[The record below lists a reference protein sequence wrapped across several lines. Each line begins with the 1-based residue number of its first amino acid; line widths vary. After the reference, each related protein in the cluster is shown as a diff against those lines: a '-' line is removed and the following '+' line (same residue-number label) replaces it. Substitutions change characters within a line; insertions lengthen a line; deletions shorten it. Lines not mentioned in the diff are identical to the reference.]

1 MLFPFIFQVCTS
13 KSPLPIKQ
21 PVVSQATRSRR
32 WDAGQGRVLQS
43 QQWGTCPRC
52 RSTQHILHKEAPK
65 CECTWLSAGTEK
77 TPEARARES
86 VNVSHLTLPYTG
98 R

>member
-1 MLFPFIFQVCTS
+1 MLFPFTFQVCTS

-21 PVVSQATRSRR
+21 PVVSQAARSRR

-43 QQWGTCPRC
+43 QQC

-77 TPEARARES
+77 TPETRAREG